1 MQRCSEAQ
9 EVGSFNFRGGDFDYV
24 VLPLTGHYDADIQ
37 KAQDFNRD
45 RLSGWMKC
53 VASYNDEKCIVAERR
68 EWWPQGAKAAAGAVR
83 VFTTST
89 GDDTDTDADTDTDTD
104 EQKVAKMAE
113 MKDLW
118 RAAFGR
124 LLREIA
130 GQPQGSLCYLV
141 FEGDDLR
148 DLAEAWGPRY
158 ACVHGYTLIECD
170 MPYHRNAT
178 VLLPDFR

>member
-9 EVGSFNFRGGDFDYV
+9 EVSSFSFRGGSFDYV
-24 VLPLTGHYDADIQ
+24 VLSTTAQEDEDIR
-37 KAQDFNRD
+37 KAQSFNRD
-45 RLSGWMKC
+45 RLRGWMKC
-53 VASYNDEKCIVAERR
+53 VASYNDKKCIVAERR
-68 EWWPQGAKAAAGAVR
+68 EWWPQGAKATAGAVR
-83 VFTTST
+83 VFTTFN
-89 GDDTDTDADTDTDTD
+89 GDDTDTDAD

-170 MPYHRNAT
+170 MPYHSNAT
-178 VLLPDFR
+178 VLLPYFQ